1 MTEDEK
7 TIKAWAYEK
16 LMNVL
21 YESAYPCSYKD
32 VGFYDADI
40 QYFIKTMAP
49 DFWEAIKEK
58 VKNEKQKEDHDE
70 V

>member
-21 YESAYPCSYKD
+21 YESAHPCTFKD
-32 VGFYDADI
+32 VSFSDADI
-40 QYFIKTMAP
+40 EYFIKTMAP
-49 DFWEAIKEK
+49 DCWEAIKVK
-58 VKNEKQKEDHDE
+58 VENEKTEGGAR
-70 V
+70 

>member
-21 YESAYPCSYKD
+21 YESAHLCSYKN
-32 VGFYDADI
+32 VSFYDADI
-40 QYFIKTMAP
+40 QNFIKTMAP
-49 DFWEAIKEK
+49 DFWKAIKEK
-58 VKNEKQKEDHDE
+58 VKNERQMEEQDE

>member
-7 TIKAWAYEK
+7 TIKAWAYDN

-21 YESAYPCSYKD
+21 YNAAHSSSWKNVSFCDNEI
-32 VGFYDADI
+32 GE
-40 QYFIKTMAP
+40 FIRTIEP
-49 DFWEAIKEK
+49 SHWEAILEK
-58 VKNEKQKEDHDE
+58 VKKEVQDE

>member
-16 LMNVL
+16 LMNIL
-21 YESAYPCSYKD
+21 YESAYPGIYND
-32 VGFYDADI
+32 VAFYDDDI
-40 QYFIKTMAP
+40 EYFIKTMAP
-49 DFWEAIKEK
+49 DCWEAIK
-58 VKNEKQKEDHDE
+58 VKIENNKLKEKQDE